1 MTSPAVQN
9 SPVTVPPHLAVRH
22 IRSYH
27 FLPSL
32 SRTCRKK
39 YQRTTASSSR
49 CAALSSVSS
58 LSASSLCGDFLCL
71 LHHLL
76 RLCVCVCVRAPR
88 TKPDTCAR
96 THGQTGTRSETQQSC
111 QNSGFKARNYVDLYY
126 ESDGIKYIIIE

>member
-1 MTSPAVQN
+1 MTSPAVQD

-58 LSASSLCGDFLCL
+58 LSASSLCLDFLCL

-76 RLCVCVCVRAPR
+76 RLCVCVRAR
-88 TKPDTCAR
+88 AKDENRHMRAHAWTDRYTLRNATKLSEFR
-96 THGQTGTRSETQQSC
+96 VQGQELCGL
-111 QNSGFKARNYVDLYY
+111 VL
-126 ESDGIKYIIIE
+126 